1 MLLIRF
7 DVFSFHP
14 FQICMC
20 VMFLKFI
27 LQVIIVCIAE
37 KSFEMIVIY
46 SDNSTMSNL
55 TV

>member
-7 DVFSFHP
+7 DVFSFYP
-14 FQICMC
+14 FEICMYVC
-20 VMFLKFI
+20 YVF
-27 LQVIIVCIAE
+27 QVHFTSHHSIAE

-46 SDNSTMSNL
+46 GDNSTMSNL